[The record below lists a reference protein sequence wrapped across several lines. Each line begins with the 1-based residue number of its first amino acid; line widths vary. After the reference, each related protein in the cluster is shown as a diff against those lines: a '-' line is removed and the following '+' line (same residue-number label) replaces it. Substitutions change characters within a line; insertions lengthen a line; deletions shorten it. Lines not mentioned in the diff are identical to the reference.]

1 MRSINAIFLA
11 PDVNVWLVDSPHPRI
26 LHVFEHACN
35 LINERREVLSIVTPQ
50 IGNGPFNLVIEDD
63 VLFSDHLDLESPIS
77 VFPNQLNLGDL
88 TLHTENAKLWSPRP
102 DWELLRAR
110 RDDIAG
116 ELKSCLSSW
125 KSNKFDSFYQREA
138 LPRIEQAALAQ
149 AEKILPII
157 LTNRQSPI
165 TNLQYPVSH
174 LQFSNSLISALASA
188 NLPSSLT
195 AAQKLAGLGMGLTPA
210 GDDFILGA
218 VLAAWIIHPPEIA
231 RVFAKEVTDVA
242 APLTTSLSAAW
253 LRSAGRGEAGILW
266 HNFFDDLIFVN
277 QTALQESMDK
287 ILSVGETSG
296 ADALSGFIG
305 TLMYYAVEART
316 LDG

>member
-1 MRSINAIFLA
+1 MHSINILSLA
-11 PDVNVWLVDSPHPRI
+11 PSACYWLVGSRHMRI

-50 IGNGPFNLVIEDD
+50 IGNGPFNLVIQDE
-63 VLFSDHLDLESPIS
+63 VLFSDHLNLESPIS
-77 VFPNQLNLGDL
+77 VFPKQLNLGDL
-88 TLHTENAKLWSPRP
+88 TIHTKDAKLWSPRP
-102 DWELLRAR
+102 DWEMLHAR
-110 RDDIAG
+110 RDDI
-116 ELKSCLSSW
+116 LS
-125 KSNKFDSFYQREA
+125 Q
-138 LPRIEQAALAQ
+138 
-149 AEKILPII
+149 
-157 LTNRQSPI
+157 LTKLLVTNYQSPI
-165 TNLQYPVSH
+165 SNLQS
-174 LQFSNSLISALASA
+174 SNSLISAFA
-188 NLPSSLT
+188 NADLPSSLT

-231 RVFAKEVTDVA
+231 RVLAKEVTDVA

-253 LRSAGRGEAGILW
+253 LRSAGRGETGVLW
-266 HNFFDDLIFVN
+266 HNFFEDLNSADTNAI
-277 QTALQESMDK
+277 QESIDK

-305 TLMYYAVEART
+305 TLMYYAIEART